1 MYELA
6 VEQRKLSERYHEQML
21 EYVDLGMRSP
31 SDLQE
36 VKARLQSD
44 IYQETVK
51 ANGCRLSLLALKEL
65 LNMPAGIPGYGTEG
79 ESFPQVTG
87 NSVRGFFSFH
97 QGGIQ
102 PLFRLLRHGTG

>member
-1 MYELA
+1 MDAFFRLCFDEKMYRLA
-6 VEQRKLSERYHEQML
+6 VEQRKLSERYQEQML

-44 IYQETVK
+44 IYQETVR

-65 LNMPAGIPGYGTEG
+65 LNMRDADTLTILQGEESELPAWTALEFNDI
-79 ESFPQVTG
+79 
-87 NSVRGFFSFH
+87 
-97 QGGIQ
+97 
-102 PLFRLLRHGTG
+102 